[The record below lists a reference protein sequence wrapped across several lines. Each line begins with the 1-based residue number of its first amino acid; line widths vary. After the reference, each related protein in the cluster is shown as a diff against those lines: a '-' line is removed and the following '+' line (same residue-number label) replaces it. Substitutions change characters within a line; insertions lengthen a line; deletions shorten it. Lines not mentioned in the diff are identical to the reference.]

1 MKTYVGC
8 SGYFYFEW
16 KGVFYP
22 EELKTKN
29 WFKYYTENFNTVEIN
44 STFYRFPK
52 EENLKK
58 LYKKSPQDFV
68 FSVKVNRVITHIK
81 KLNNVKEILGDF
93 YLIIEKSFKEKLGCV
108 LFQFPPSFKYT
119 EENLEKILENLNF
132 SFCNVLEFRDRSWW
146 DEGVFNTFRKY
157 RLVFCSVNAPSFP
170 EDIIKTTDIVYIR
183 FHGKKQWYKYNY
195 SEEEL
200 KKIAQNIKQT
210 KPDVTFAYFNNTA
223 QGYAPLNALIFKKF
237 LS

>member
-81 KLNNVKEILGDF
+81 KLNN
-93 YLIIEKSFKEKLGCV
+93 
-108 LFQFPPSFKYT
+108 
-119 EENLEKILENLNF
+119 
-132 SFCNVLEFRDRSWW
+132 EFAKD
-146 DEGVFNTFRKY
+146 Y
-157 RLVFCSVNAPSFP
+157 
-170 EDIIKTTDIVYIR
+170 
-183 FHGKKQWYKYNY
+183 
-195 SEEEL
+195 
-200 KKIAQNIKQT
+200 
-210 KPDVTFAYFNNTA
+210 
-223 QGYAPLNALIFKKF
+223 
-237 LS
+237 